1 MNTLKDIDLKIAM
14 LGCAEVGF
22 HIVRN
27 LISEGLKFD
36 YFVTLTKEQAV
47 KYKVS
52 GYIDFSNLAN
62 SNNIPIYYVKT
73 YSLKDRDD
81 IEFFKQKKFDL
92 VILGGWQRLIPE
104 EILKTLSIG
113 AIGGHG
119 SSNFLPKGRG
129 RSPLNWSL
137 IQNKKRFIN
146 HLILLKPGIDDGD
159 ILDYYQFDINEFDN
173 IRTLYYK
180 ISLTSFEMLKKVLLN
195 IKNGKLFKLEQ
206 KGEPTYYP
214 KRTEED
220 GRIYFK
226 TMSVDDIYNLV
237 RAVTYPYPGAF
248 CFVNNDN
255 NNKLMI
261 WDCKIF
267 DRSIKYF
274 DKEYGEVIEVFI
286 NGDFVVNCLDGLLLV
301 TNYEPKIISKG
312 DILF

>member
-1 MNTLKDIDLKIAM
+1 MSTLKDIDLKICT

-27 LISEGLKFD
+27 LVSEGLKFD
-36 YFVTLTKEQAV
+36 YFVTLTKGQAV

-226 TMSVDDIYNLV
+226 T
-237 RAVTYPYPGAF
+237 
-248 CFVNNDN
+248 
-255 NNKLMI
+255 
-261 WDCKIF
+261 
-267 DRSIKYF
+267 
-274 DKEYGEVIEVFI
+274 
-286 NGDFVVNCLDGLLLV
+286 
-301 TNYEPKIISKG
+301 ISL
-312 DILF
+312 ISFNFSS

>member
-1 MNTLKDIDLKIAM
+1 MNTLKDIDLKICM
-14 LGCAEVGF
+14 LGCLEAGF

-36 YFVTLTKEQAV
+36 YFVTLTKGQAV

-62 SNNIPIYYVKT
+62 SNSIPIYYVKT
-73 YSLKDRDD
+73 YSLKDRED

-113 AIGGHG
+113 AMGGHG

-129 RSPLNWSL
+129 RSPLNWLL

-206 KGEPTYYP
+206 KGEPTYYR

-237 RAVTYPYPGAF
+237 RAVTYP
-248 CFVNNDN
+248 
-255 NNKLMI
+255 
-261 WDCKIF
+261 
-267 DRSIKYF
+267 
-274 DKEYGEVIEVFI
+274 
-286 NGDFVVNCLDGLLLV
+286 
-301 TNYEPKIISKG
+301 
-312 DILF
+312 